1 MALTRRSS
9 QRVSNSI
16 WPGFVDA
23 MTALLL
29 VMMFVLTIFM
39 VVQFVLREEISG
51 QANALDTLG
60 AEVAGLTR
68 LLGLEQERA
77 AALEADNASQETA
90 LDAAERRAT
99 QQAALISSLTA
110 ETEAQGARI
119 ADFEAQVASL
129 LTQRDTALATGEAL
143 SATVAEL
150 EAAQRQLLSE
160 QDQLQLALA
169 RTRDEVDAQ
178 AEQARLAA
186 ARREALEALT
196 TDLRNRVSDQD
207 GALSAADAA
216 LVAAQ
221 EQLSA

>member
-1 MALTRRSS
+1 MALSRRST

-51 QANALDTLG
+51 QESQLDQLG
-60 AEVAGLTR
+60 AEVAGLAR

-77 AALEADNASQETA
+77 AALEAENTTQ
-90 LDAAERRAT
+90 DAALSEAET
-99 QQAALISSLTA
+99 LISSLTSQNA
-110 ETEAQGARI
+110 AQGARI

-129 LTQRDTALATGEAL
+129 LTQRDTALAAGEAL

-150 EAAQRQLLSE
+150 EESRRVLLSE
-160 QDQLQLALA
+160 QEQVQLALA
-169 RTRDEVDAQ
+169 RARSEIDAQ

-196 TDLRNRVSDQD
+196 AELRSRVSDQD
-207 GALSAADAA
+207 GALSTANPA
-216 LVAAQ
+216 LLAIQDQLSAQ
-221 EQLSA
+221 EQA